1 MRAGTVLI
9 FVGAAVLIL
18 GLVLRYAPWLVS
30 WFGKLPGDIRIEGEN
45 ARVFIPVTS
54 MIIIS
59 VMVSVTL
66 ALLSRF
72 RG

>member
-66 ALLSRF
+66 ALVSRF